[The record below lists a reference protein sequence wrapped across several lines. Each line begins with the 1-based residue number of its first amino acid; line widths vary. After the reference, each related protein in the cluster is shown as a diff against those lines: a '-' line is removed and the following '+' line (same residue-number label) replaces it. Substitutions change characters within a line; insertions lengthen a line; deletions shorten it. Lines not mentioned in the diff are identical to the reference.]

1 MPEVKPGSVKF
12 EEAISFYRKK
22 LKIPTEHWD
31 DMLGQAHAKAF
42 TVAGATK
49 ADLLSDLHQSVK
61 SAIENGESIGQFRK
75 RFDKIVQDHGWT
87 YNGKRGWRTRVIYD
101 TNLRTAHMAGRWQQI
116 QRTKKNRP
124 YLQYLTAGDL
134 RVRPQHNAWNRMV
147 LMIDDEWW
155 ISHYPPNGWGC
166 RCTVRTLSQRQMER
180 EGVTVSDTPFIKTTE
195 RINPT
200 TGESYGEVAE
210 GIDVGWDYNVGQAWL
225 GPDISFGEK
234 LMQMPEAM
242 RTPALKSAHDLAQN
256 FQAEFAPWVNKLIK
270 TKKPIGEIKTVG
282 YLSPVVVD
290 QLTKRKL
297 APITAVITVS
307 DRDLVHAIR
316 DAKDGKHL
324 PLDLLRGI
332 PDELTNPKAV
342 LYDKRNPALLYVF
355 DIPGDSK
362 EGKLVMHI
370 NYKTK
375 FRSDQGER
383 FKLKSNA
390 VVTTGK
396 VPLINLKNQN
406 FYDVIEG
413 EL

>member
-1 MPEVKPGSVKF
+1 MPEAKPGSVKF
-12 EEAISFYRKK
+12 EEAIDFFRKK
-22 LKIPTEHWD
+22 LKIPTERWD
-31 DMLGQAHAKAF
+31 DMLGQTHAKAF

-49 ADLLSDLHQSVK
+49 ADLLSDFHGSIK

-134 RVRPQHNAWNRMV
+134 RVRPQHRAWNRMV

-166 RCTVRTLSQRQMER
+166 RCTVRTLSQRQLER
-180 EGVTVSDTPFIKTTE
+180 EGVTVSDAPFIKTTE
-195 RINPT
+195 RINPK
-200 TGESYGEVAE
+200 TGESYGQVPE
-210 GIDVGWDYNVGQAWL
+210 GIDVGWDYNVGKAWL
-225 GPDISFGEK
+225 GPDIAFGEK

-242 RTPALKSAHDLAQN
+242 RTPALKSAHDLTPN
-256 FQAEFAPWVNKLIK
+256 FQAEFAPWVNKLVK

-290 QLTKRKL
+290 QLTKQNL
-297 APITAVITVS
+297 APITAVITVT

-324 PLDLLRGI
+324 PLDLLRAI
-332 PDELTNPKAV
+332 PEELTNPKAV
-342 LYDKRNPALLYVF
+342 LFDKRNPALLYIF
-355 DIPGDSK
+355 DIPGDVK
-362 EGKLVMHI
+362 EAKLVMHI

-375 FRSDQGER
+375 FRNDQGDR
-383 FKLKSNA
+383 FKLRSNA

-396 VPLINLKNQN
+396 VPLINLKDKE